1 MAAEVAAPLSQA
13 KKITMVSSGKGDVG
27 VSKLTNEVFDVMSK
41 LPHVVEGMTGVDIS
55 KVTRRSRK
63 ITAAMF
69 PNCCSSQ
76 TFIPLPPIHCF
87 AVSKSACQLV
97 V

>member
-1 MAAEVAAPLSQA
+1 MHTSCTDIRCDDVTLQVAAEVAAPLSQA

-55 KVTRRSRK
+55 KVIR
-63 ITAAMF
+63 
-69 PNCCSSQ
+69 CSL
-76 TFIPLPPIHCF
+76 TVIPLLSCF
-87 AVSKSACQLV
+87 PV
-97 V
+97 VARVKR

>member
-55 KVTRRSRK
+55 KVTRRSLKTSALVFSYR
-63 ITAAMF
+63 
-69 PNCCSSQ
+69 CSSQ
-76 TFIPLPPIHCF
+76 TLIPLPPI
-87 AVSKSACQLV
+87 
-97 V
+97 